1 MKIANL
7 IFTDRFIYEFY
18 FTVFLFYFDVFLL
31 FCSKTSKIER
41 VVFLLC
47 LMSETW
53 VSLYFLK

>member
-7 IFTDRFIYEFY
+7 IFTDRFIYEVY

-31 FCSKTSKIER
+31 FCSKTSEIER
-41 VVFLLC
+41 LVFLLC

-53 VSLYFLK
+53 VLLYFLR